1 MADNGKLYT
10 GFTVEFAK
18 EMARLCGKADVIV
31 PNMTE
36 ASFMLGIDYVG
47 SGYTE
52 DYVKQVLKGLCDL
65 GPQYAVLTGVDYG
78 DGKLGVACMEKESGK
93 VFTYFRDRIDRSY
106 HGTVDVYASSLVGA
120 LMNGKTL
127 EESLKV
133 ATDYTVAC
141 IARTA
146 SSPDSV
152 NYGVEFEKEV
162 PYLLELLK

>member
-1 MADNGKLYT
+1 
-10 GFTVEFAK
+10 
-18 EMARLCGKADVIV
+18 
-31 PNMTE
+31 
-36 ASFMLGIDYVG
+36 
-47 SGYTE
+47 
-52 DYVKQVLKGLCDL
+52 
-65 GPQYAVLTGVDYG
+65 
-78 DGKLGVACMEKESGK
+78 
-93 VFTYFRDRIDRSY
+93 
-106 HGTVDVYASSLVGA
+106 
-120 LMNGKTL
+120 MNGKTL